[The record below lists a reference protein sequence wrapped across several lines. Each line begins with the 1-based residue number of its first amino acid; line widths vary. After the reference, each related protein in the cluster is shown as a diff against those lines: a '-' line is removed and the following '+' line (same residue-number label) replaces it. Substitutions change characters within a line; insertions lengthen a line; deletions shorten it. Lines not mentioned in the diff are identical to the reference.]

1 MNVVGPRPRQA
12 PALAAALAGVLALV
26 GCGAPP
32 APELTDPVEI
42 VQAALASTETAT
54 SVHAEVT
61 VTGSLNLSIIPGA
74 PGAPVELTGTTA
86 SADLD
91 LANGAAR
98 ATFGVPTLF
107 DLAGELIAV
116 DGKAYVK
123 TTATGPTYT
132 LTDLGA
138 SGPTDLTDV
147 RGLLDGVGDLLL
159 DDRITLTKG
168 GDVSCGGPCY
178 AVSTSLAPAD
188 VVALLGG
195 EIAVPAGLP
204 IDLDGAAIDIEVR
217 VEKALPRHLG
227 GLTFIVTLPGGDP
240 LTLDVTFSKWDA
252 GVTVV
257 APPPDQV
264 SGG

>member
-1 MNVVGPRPRQA
+1 MHVARVRPVRA
-12 PALAAALAGVLALV
+12 LALAASAALV
-26 GCGAPP
+26 LTACGTQS
-32 APELTDPVEI
+32 APELTDPTEI
-42 VQAALASTETAT
+42 LQAALTSTETAT

-61 VTGSLNLSIIPGA
+61 VTGSLDISIIPGG

-98 ATFGVPTLF
+98 ATFAVPTLF

-116 DGKAYVK
+116 GGKAYLK
-123 TTATGPTYT
+123 TTATGPNYT

-138 SGPTDLTDV
+138 TLPIDV
-147 RGLLDGVGDLLL
+147 TNAKGLIDSIGELLL
-159 DDRITLTKG
+159 DERITLTKG
-168 GDVSCGGPCY
+168 GDVSCSSGSCY
-178 AVSTSLAPAD
+178 VMTTTLAPAD

-195 EIAVPAGLP
+195 DIQVPAGLP

-227 GLTFIVTLPGGDP
+227 GLTFTVTLPDGDP
-240 LTLDVTFSKWDA
+240 MTLDLTLSKWDA
-252 GVTVV
+252 GVTVQ
-257 APPPDQV
+257 APSPDQV